1 MFKRSLASLAAVAV
15 AVASG
20 AVVAPANAI
29 TVKFNNKNMTCTI
42 EQNDK
47 EVQLTSVAR
56 TVTLKKKGGAHLKAS
71 IVDSQLSTLRAG
83 IEKDE
88 MELAKLAPN
97 AAGREKL
104 MSELNKKKEKLT
116 AYQNLSNALEACDA
130 GKDYNSDQPSVP
142 KRPEGSDQ
150 PGVPKPPSVPKEPE
164 GSDQPGVPKPPSV
177 PKEPEDSVKPDDKR
191 ALPSNN
197 GAVIGVIVAVLG
209 ILAAALPVI
218 KSILRALLP

>member
-1 MFKRSLASLAAVAV
+1 
-15 AVASG
+15 
-20 AVVAPANAI
+20 
-29 TVKFNNKNMTCTI
+29 
-42 EQNDK
+42 
-47 EVQLTSVAR
+47 
-56 TVTLKKKGGAHLKAS
+56 
-71 IVDSQLSTLRAG
+71 
-83 IEKDE
+83 